1 MCFLPSYL
9 SLLIP
14 ILVCLLCSGFHFGK
28 SVFKKWFRWDVWA
41 FTTRWRHMGV
51 GVRCFVLLMWLFCI
65 WSAGYAV
72 LPIIQW
78 FDPLHPGSPHDT
90 SRLLYSSSVSKCHNQ
105 LPYSHSGLWG
115 LLLYVSENSFLF
127 KCNCL
132 PFRPSIFS
140 QCGVLLYSADS
151 EILLSHSCIQ
161 SFFMWGKCGG
171 WLAFAMLRAQLWG

>member
-1 MCFLPSYL
+1 MWCASFLLTL

-14 ILVCLLCSGFHFGK
+14 ILVGLLCSGFHFGK
-28 SVFKKWFRWDVWA
+28 SVLKKWFRWDVWA
-41 FTTRWRHMGV
+41 FTTRWRYMGV
-51 GVRCFVLLMWLFCI
+51 GVRCLVLLMWLFCI
-65 WSAGYAV
+65 WSVGYAV

-115 LLLYVSENSFLF
+115 MLLYVSENLFLF

-132 PFRPSIFS
+132 PFRPSCKLNAGWCYIVLTVKFSYHTAAFNLSSCEESAADGWHS
-140 QCGVLLYSADS
+140 QC
-151 EILLSHSCIQ
+151 
-161 SFFMWGKCGG
+161 
-171 WLAFAMLRAQLWG
+171 